1 MLTANSVS
9 QMPMKFFDDP
19 VIRARADR
27 TFFVGMAL
35 AMVAMDG
42 LGFGIAFRK
51 TNIAQELNS
60 TWVKVHVFLF
70 TAWIFLF
77 LAQAALI
84 AARRTDLHRKLGIVG
99 AADCGLMI
107 LITVGVIFLV
117 GQYTRYG
124 FGDLWPVLL
133 IVVGAIAVAQ
143 AFASRGEHTG
153 S

>member
-1 MLTANSVS
+1 MT
-9 QMPMKFFDDP
+9 DP
-19 VIRARADR
+19 ETPNLGTPNPGPPNVGPPNIGPPNVQSPRARCTCAYCR
-27 TFFVGMAL
+27 
-35 AMVAMDG
+35 
-42 LGFGIAFRK
+42 
-51 TNIAQELNS
+51 LN
-60 TWVKVHVFLF
+60 
-70 TAWIFLF
+70 
-77 LAQAALI
+77 
-84 AARRTDLHRKLGIVG
+84 AARGPV
-99 AADCGLMI
+99 I